1 MNMLELCLTHLRKN
15 RILFS
20 HSIHPPAFTARGVAA
35 AEGVPAHDIA
45 KVVVYFGDNDYGM
58 VVLPADSMVDFA
70 EVGRLM
76 GLSYV
81 RLAAETELLEMF
93 PECELGAMPPFGDM
107 FDVPVLVDESI
118 ETGGYI
124 AFSAGTHRDVI
135 HMKFADFRALVNPL
149 IARFAVA
156 EPAGMAI

>member
-1 MNMLELCLTHLRKN
+1 MNVLDLSLTHLRKN
-15 RILFS
+15 KILFS

-35 AEGVPAHDIA
+35 AEGIPAHEIA

-58 VVLPADSMVDFA
+58 VVLPGDSKVDFV

-81 RLAAETELLEMF
+81 RLATETELIEMF
-93 PECELGAMPPFGDM
+93 PECELGAMPPFGDL
-107 FDVPVLVDESI
+107 FDMPVLVDESI

-135 HMKFADFRALVNPL
+135 HMHFDDFRRLVNPL
-149 IARFAVA
+149 IARFAV
-156 EPAGMAI
+156 ETVGAGF

>member
-20 HSIHPPAFTARGVAA
+20 HSIHTSAFTARGVAA
-35 AEGVPAHDIA
+35 AEGIPAHEIA

-58 VVLPADSMVDFA
+58 VVLPADSMVDFG
-70 EVGRLM
+70 EVARLM

-81 RLAAETELLEMF
+81 RLATETELTEMF
-93 PECELGAMPPFGDM
+93 PECELGAMPPFGDL
-107 FDVPVLVDESI
+107 FDMPVLVDESI

-124 AFSAGTHRDVI
+124 AFSAGTHRDVL
-135 HMKFADFRALVNPL
+135 HMKFADLRHLVNPL
-149 IARFAVA
+149 IARFAVEA
-156 EPAGMAI
+156 VGAGR